1 MAIIAAWVTRKI
13 LLILTIFLH
22 DHESGASLCHH
33 LLPLVMLLLLLLM
46 LPLLFTRFL
55 YSKKQFG
62 LPASG
67 LWSAPSL
74 TAFVGCLSTGR
85 PAPSERIFPLP
96 TPPKTSHFMLLS
108 LLQCGVDT
116 PLAWHFNF
124 RTTSGGRKSIRVS
137 ENIFSQTP
145 RAN

>member
-1 MAIIAAWVTRKI
+1 
-13 LLILTIFLH
+13 
-22 DHESGASLCHH
+22 
-33 LLPLVMLLLLLLM
+33 MLLLLLLM

-74 TAFVGCLSTGR
+74 TAFVGCLSAGR
-85 PAPSERIFPLP
+85 PAPSERIFPFP
-96 TPPKTSHFMLLS
+96 HPNPPKTSHFMLLS

-124 RTTSGGRKSIRVS
+124 RTKAAAGRAS
-137 ENIFSQTP
+137 EYLKIYFPRRPEPTRTTHRHTHFSPTEFLRHAFSALCLFSAP
-145 RAN
+145 TN